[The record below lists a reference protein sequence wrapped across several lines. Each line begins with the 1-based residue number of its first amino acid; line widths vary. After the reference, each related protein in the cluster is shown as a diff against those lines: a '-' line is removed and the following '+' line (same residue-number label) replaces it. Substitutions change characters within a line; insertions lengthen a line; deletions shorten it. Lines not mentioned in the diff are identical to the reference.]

1 MGAPE
6 PTTHTR
12 RYSVKLFYSPGACS
26 LSPHIVL
33 RELGLS
39 FDLEKV
45 DTKAGKTEKGAD
57 FRAVNPKGYVPT
69 LQLDDGQ
76 VLTEGPAIVQYL
88 ADGKP
93 EAKLVPPAGS
103 MERYRLAEWLN
114 YLTSEM
120 HKSVGGLFNPRMP
133 EEFKAVTKEAIAAK
147 LDYLTKQLQGRS
159 FLTGETFTVAD
170 AYLFVILGWT
180 KHVGIDLAK
189 WPVLQAYVA
198 RIAGRPAVQAALKAE
213 GLA

>member
-1 MGAPE
+1 M
-6 PTTHTR
+6 
-12 RYSVKLFYSPGACS
+12 KLFYSPGACS

-33 RELGLS
+33 RELGLA

-57 FRAVNPKGYVPT
+57 FRAVNPKGYVPA

-88 ADGKP
+88 ADKKP

-120 HKSVGGLFNPRMP
+120 HKSVGGLFNPKMP
-133 EEFKAVTKEAIAAK
+133 EEFKAVTREAIAGK
-147 LDYLTKQLQGRS
+147 FDYLTKQLQGRT

-180 KHVGIDLAK
+180 KYVGIDLAK
-189 WPVLQAYVA
+189 WPVLQAYVG